1 MENQNTK
8 HTVIIP
14 SYNTLSHL
22 KNTYNSLIK
31 HGGDVE
37 IIIIDDASQDGTAE
51 YLKTLKAS
59 NLTVVISPERRGHTY
74 WYDEGMRMSTTEVV
88 SILHSDMIIGPKY
101 FDNMLKHLKPGTV
114 VCGTRIEPPIHPAG
128 KEKITIDFGDEADT
142 FKWDAFEHFVTGELI
157 ESEGKTTKGIFAPW
171 MLYKQDH
178 LEIGGHDQKFTPYG
192 YEDSDIFNRWILRG
206 YKIVQSRDALCYHMT
221 CRGHRWNRGVG
232 IVNSDY
238 EATMNRCRKE
248 YLRKWGSWIKNDEFQ
263 YPILDPKYN
272 IAFMVKHC
280 TSEIL
285 ELLEPWCDRIYIDD
299 TMQVI
304 TSHYIDKEQSNTKF
318 DLSKRIYTLE
328 YNDPKLENDIV
339 VEFDMKKFDQQSFNI
354 IQQLPEIIKES
365 GEVGEFE
372 LDVFKITIN
381 SLTKYQN
388 DLIVCKN

>member
-381 SLTKYQN
+381 SLTEYQN